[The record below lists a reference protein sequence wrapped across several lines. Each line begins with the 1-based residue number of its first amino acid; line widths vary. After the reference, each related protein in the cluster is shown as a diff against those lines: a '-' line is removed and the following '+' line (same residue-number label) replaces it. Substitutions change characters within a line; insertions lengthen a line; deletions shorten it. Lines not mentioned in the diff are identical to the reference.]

1 VLVAEIPVNE
11 LGRDTVEI
19 ASDAF
24 AIPAF
29 EITNV
34 SVMFEPTVTWF
45 EEIVEATDR
54 STVETPV
61 KLAVCVPLV
70 MVTSIEDGVNTK
82 LG

>member
-1 VLVAEIPVNE
+1 

-29 EITNV
+29 ETTNV
-34 SVMFEPTVTWF
+34 SVIRDPTVTWF
-45 EEIVEATDR
+45 EEIVEVIDR

-61 KLAVCVPLV
+61 KLAVWVPLA